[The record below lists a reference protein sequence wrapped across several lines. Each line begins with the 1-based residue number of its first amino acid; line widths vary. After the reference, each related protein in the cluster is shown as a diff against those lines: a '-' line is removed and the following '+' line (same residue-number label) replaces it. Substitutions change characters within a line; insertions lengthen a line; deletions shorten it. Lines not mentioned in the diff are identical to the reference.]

1 MRDRRKETDI
11 KGASKQT
18 TEIKSEGQQRP
29 NKKVGG
35 EYACTYYQASFPQ
48 RKSSLYK
55 IGELKLKGFLT
66 DRGFIFKMGVK
77 GVFMKKLFNMAT
89 LTLPQGGQ
97 I

>member
-1 MRDRRKETDI
+1 MRDQRKETDI

-55 IGELKLKGFLT
+55 IGELKLKGLL
-66 DRGFIFKMGVK
+66 DRQRFHLQDGGKRGVHEEAIQNDP
-77 GVFMKKLFNMAT
+77 L
-89 LTLPQGGQ
+89 
-97 I
+97 